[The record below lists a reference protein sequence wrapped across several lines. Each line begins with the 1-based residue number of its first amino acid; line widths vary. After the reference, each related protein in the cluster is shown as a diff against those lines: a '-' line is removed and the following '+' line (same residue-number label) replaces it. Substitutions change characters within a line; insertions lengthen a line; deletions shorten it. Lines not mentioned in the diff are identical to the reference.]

1 MYVVAERLGHTDPQ
15 TTARI
20 YAHVT
25 PKQRSATADVF
36 ANVRDGNGQL
46 SN

>member
-25 PKQRSATADVF
+25 PKQRAATAETF
-36 ANVRDGNGQL
+36 AKIRDGQQG
-46 SN
+46 